1 VRNERQELPCN
12 EKLFF
17 QVVKMSFNQRRK
29 TIRNS
34 IKALLHGQQL
44 DHEYLSLRPEVLSVE
59 QFIEL
64 TTMVEA
70 LQP

>member
-1 VRNERQELPCN
+1 
-12 EKLFF
+12 LFK

-34 IKALLHGQQL
+34 IKALLPA
-44 DHEYLSLRPEVLSVE
+44 EYPENATLQLRPEVLGVE

-64 TTMVEA
+64 TNWIEEVNKASEK
-70 LQP
+70 Q